1 MIRKRL
7 QLALIHVA
15 VAISLVPITST
26 LNRVMIKELALT
38 ATLVAI
44 FTSLPYL
51 FSPIQM
57 AIGSFSD
64 RHPLLGRRR
73 SPYILIGLLM
83 CVAGLALSPYAAFA
97 FETDTRVGLWLCLVA
112 FGLWG
117 MGFNFATVSY
127 FSLASELSGEKGRS
141 RTVAIMFFFMILSII
156 FTAAALSR
164 MLDPYS
170 PEALIRSFLIIAGV
184 SLGLGLIGLIGL
196 EDRFTGT
203 ATTGDPLA
211 AGNRHSWGTIFNALT
226 QNRQALLFFIYLIL
240 MLAAILGQD
249 NLLEPYAGTAFNL
262 TVSQTTRITEI
273 WGTFTLICLIIAGLL
288 EGRVNKRLIV
298 ALGSWGAVVAFGLI
312 IVSGY
317 IGNQNVFYIGVSIL
331 GLATGLATVS
341 NLSLML
347 DMTTTDRVGVFIGAW
362 GMADALA
369 RLVGNLLSGVVHDLV
384 SQASNNA
391 VLGYT
396 TVFGLEALMLI
407 ASLIILRSIDVSA
420 FQGRAAQAQP
430 AVIERAAMTME

>member
-26 LNRVMIKELALT
+26 LNRVMIKELAIT

-64 RHPLLGRRR
+64 RHPLMGRRR

-97 FETDTRVGLWLCLVA
+97 FETNTGFGLILCLVA

-156 FTAAALSR
+156 FTAIALSR

-170 PEALIRSFLIIAGV
+170 PEALIRSFWIIAGV

-196 EDRFTGT
+196 EDRHVET
-203 ATTGDPLA
+203 ATADA
-211 AGNRHSWGTIFNALT
+211 AVDRHSWGTTFHALT
-226 QNRQALLFFIYLIL
+226 QNRQALLFFVYLIL

-273 WGTFTLICLIIAGLL
+273 WGTFTLICLIVAGLL

-298 ALGSWGAVVAFGLI
+298 SIGSWGAVVAFGLI
-312 IVSGY
+312 IVSGF
-317 IGNQNVFYIGVSIL
+317 IGNKSVFYTGVSVL

-347 DMTTTDRVGVFIGAW
+347 DMTTTGRVGVFIGAW

-369 RLVGNLLSGVVHDLV
+369 RLVGNLLSGVVRDLV
-384 SQASNNA
+384 THASNNV

-396 TVFGLEALMLI
+396 TVFSLEALMLI
-407 ASLIILRSIDVSA
+407 ASLVILRSIDVGA
-420 FQGRAAQAQP
+420 FQGRANEVQP
-430 AVIERAAMTME
+430 SVVERAAMAME